1 MDNNKPHTGP
11 VHEAMKN
18 DKYRYKLF
26 LREQKESHKTDITDQ
41 LYSNL
46 INKDSKSFWK
56 SFKSKLGVKRSYEKV
71 IDGKVI
77 EQEIAESFA
86 STFSRVCAPNS
97 AEHFARAYDQYTDNK
112 KNYSNFPASELSF
125 PLQLIDNIIYKLK
138 KGKAASLDNLTAEHV
153 LFSHPC
159 VISIITYL
167 VNLMYIHEY
176 VPDAFGQTVTFPI
189 PKDSSNK
196 LLASSDNYRGI
207 TVSPIISKI
216 FEFCLLNRFEK
227 YLRSSNYQFGFKK
240 KIGCNH
246 AHYTLQKTVEYF
258 IAGDSTVN
266 LCSIDVSK
274 AFDKLNR
281 YTLFTKLMARN
292 CPTNF
297 ISTLECWYDKSYTC
311 IKWGNC
317 YSRPVCLPNGIRQ
330 GSILSPMLFS
340 VYTSDLL
347 EKLQN
352 SKLGCHIH
360 FISFNAFMY
369 ADDLLLLSLSLSDLQ
384 TMVTICLEEL
394 KKLDMCINIKKSGII
409 RIGKSYL
416 ATVSD
421 IFAGETPVPWGKDM
435 TYLGICFLA
444 GKDIRYD
451 FHKTK
456 SKYFGA
462 LNSLL
467 GKIGTKSKET
477 LTLSLVTSKC
487 FPILTYGLEAMRI
500 NKTQLSNLSYVYN
513 AIFVKLFST
522 FKRDI
527 IEQCQFYTGFL
538 PLQYRYDLMRLN
550 FLFTLNSNV
559 VSPAN
564 TIFKLLGV
572 EDLSL
577 LCKKYGIHMNLGFPN
592 RSRAV
597 WQHFSVYTDNLN
609 AS

>member
-1 MDNNKPHTGP
+1 
-11 VHEAMKN
+11 
-18 DKYRYKLF
+18 
-26 LREQKESHKTDITDQ
+26 
-41 LYSNL
+41 
-46 INKDSKSFWK
+46 
-56 SFKSKLGVKRSYEKV
+56 
-71 IDGKVI
+71 
-77 EQEIAESFA
+77 
-86 STFSRVCAPNS
+86 
-97 AEHFARAYDQYTDNK
+97 
-112 KNYSNFPASELSF
+112 
-125 PLQLIDNIIYKLK
+125 
-138 KGKAASLDNLTAEHV
+138 
-153 LFSHPC
+153 
-159 VISIITYL
+159 
-167 VNLMYIHEY
+167 
-176 VPDAFGQTVTFPI
+176 
-189 PKDSSNK
+189 
-196 LLASSDNYRGI
+196 
-207 TVSPIISKI
+207 
-216 FEFCLLNRFEK
+216 
-227 YLRSSNYQFGFKK
+227 
-240 KIGCNH
+240 
-246 AHYTLQKTVEYF
+246 
-258 IAGDSTVN
+258 
-266 LCSIDVSK
+266 
-274 AFDKLNR
+274 
-281 YTLFTKLMARN
+281 
-292 CPTNF
+292 
-297 ISTLECWYDKSYTC
+297 
-311 IKWGNC
+311 
-317 YSRPVCLPNGIRQ
+317 
-330 GSILSPMLFS
+330 MLFS

-384 TMVTICLEEL
+384 TMITICLEEL
-394 KKLDMCINIKKSGII
+394 KKLDMRINIKKSCII

-592 RSRAV
+592 SSRAV
-597 WQHFSVYTDNLN
+597 WQHFSVYIDNLN